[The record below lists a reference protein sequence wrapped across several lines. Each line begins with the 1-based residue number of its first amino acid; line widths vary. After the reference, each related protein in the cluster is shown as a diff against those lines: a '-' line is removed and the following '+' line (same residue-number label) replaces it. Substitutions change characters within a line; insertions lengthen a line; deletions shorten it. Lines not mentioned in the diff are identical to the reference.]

1 MASIAMMIGGA
12 VVNALAFTGSNFLFS
27 SINQGN
33 AERER
38 KRHDLALEELSRA
51 KIDYEKHRTALLDY
65 LNERI
70 RKEAR
75 AKSTFQDINQ
85 ALIEYKEVTGN
96 DMELPEELRREP
108 RLSDFYSPS
117 EEQKDAEIIFI
128 IGGTA
133 IIGYL
138 VYKYI

>member
-51 KIDYEKHRTALLDY
+51 KIEYEKNRTALLDY

-96 DMELPEELRREP
+96 DLEFPEELRREP
-108 RLSDFYSPS
+108 KLSDFYSPS

>member
-96 DMELPEELRREP
+96 DLELPEELRREP

>member
-27 SINQGN
+27 SINQGH
-33 AERER
+33 AEQER

-51 KIDYEKHRTALLDY
+51 KIEYEQHRTAFLDY

-85 ALIEYKEVTGN
+85 ALIEYHEVTGN
-96 DMELPEELRREP
+96 DLELPEELRREP

-128 IGGTA
+128 IGGSA

>member
-51 KIDYEKHRTALLDY
+51 KIDYEKNRTALLDY

-85 ALIEYKEVTGN
+85 ALIEYNEVTGN
-96 DMELPEELRREP
+96 DLEFPEELRREP
-108 RLSDFYSPS
+108 KLSDFYSPS

>member
-51 KIDYEKHRTALLDY
+51 KIEYEKNRTALLDY

-85 ALIEYKEVTGN
+85 ALIEYNEVTGN
-96 DMELPEELRREP
+96 DLEFPEELRREP
-108 RLSDFYSPS
+108 KLSDFYSPS